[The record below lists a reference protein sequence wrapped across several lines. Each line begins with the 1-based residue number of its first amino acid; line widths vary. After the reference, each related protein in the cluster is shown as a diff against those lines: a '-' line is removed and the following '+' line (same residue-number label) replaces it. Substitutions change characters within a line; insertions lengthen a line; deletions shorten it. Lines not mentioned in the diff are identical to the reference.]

1 MVRSKNLDGTSTARF
16 RNEVSVLISTQTSIV
31 TTRLAG
37 IARLGAIVS
46 SGNKKTAAFITAA
59 VSELLCWF

>member
-37 IARLGAIVS
+37 IARLGAMLS
-46 SGNKKTAAFITAA
+46 SGNKKTAAFITEA